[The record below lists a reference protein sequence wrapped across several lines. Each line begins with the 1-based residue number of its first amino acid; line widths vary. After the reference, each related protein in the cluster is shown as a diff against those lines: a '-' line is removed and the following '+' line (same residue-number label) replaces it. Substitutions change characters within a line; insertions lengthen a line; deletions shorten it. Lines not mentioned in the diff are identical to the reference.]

1 MFCGFGVVERVELDA
16 ARDDL
21 EVIGGEAEPGQ
32 LDGEVSHRRDFTRR
46 GAADQVD
53 VTEPRLQRRRERGE
67 IVFARTVERCQPDVG
82 LRQGVEQLLRGAIDI
97 VAPGHTGPHGELRSY
112 WL

>member
-32 LDGEVSHRRDFTRR
+32 RAIEVSHRRDFTRR

-53 VTEPRLQRRRERGE
+53 VSEPRLQRSGERRE
-67 IVFARTVERCQPDVG
+67 IVCARAAKGCQPDIWLG
-82 LRQGVEQLLRGAIDI
+82 QGVERLLRLSLIHI
-97 VAPGHTGPHGELRSY
+97 
-112 WL
+112 